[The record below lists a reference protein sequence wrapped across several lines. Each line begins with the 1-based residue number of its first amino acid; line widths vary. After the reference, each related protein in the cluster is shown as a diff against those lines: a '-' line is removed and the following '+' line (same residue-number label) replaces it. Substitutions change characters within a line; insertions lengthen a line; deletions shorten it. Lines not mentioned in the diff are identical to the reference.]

1 MASHKTSS
9 QKKLEKVRAPRVQLT
24 YEVER
29 GDAIE
34 SKELP
39 FVVGVLGDFAGQS
52 GSKTKLRD
60 RQFVQVD
67 VDNFDDVMAGLAPTA
82 GFTVP
87 NELHGEGT
95 FAVRLAFNG
104 IDDFRPES
112 VARQIEPLRRLV
124 EARERLTDL
133 RNKMNG
139 SDLLEDLLIDVLA
152 KTRAAPDDEPV
163 PGYGDPA

>member
-1 MASHKTSS
+1 MSKQRST

-34 SKELP
+34 AKELP

-52 GSKTKLRD
+52 ASKAKLRD
-60 RQFVQVD
+60 RQFVNVD
-67 VDNFDDVMAGLAPTA
+67 VDNFDDVMEGLAPSA
-82 GFTVP
+82 AFAVP
-87 NELHGEGT
+87 NELEGEGT
-95 FAVRLAFNG
+95 FQVSLAFHS

-112 VARQIEPLRRLV
+112 VVRQVEPLRRLI
-124 EARERLTDL
+124 EARERLADL

-139 SDLLEDLLIDVLA
+139 SDLLEDMLIDVLA
-152 KTRAAPDDEPV
+152 TTRERGTGSPVREDDV
-163 PGYGDPA
+163 